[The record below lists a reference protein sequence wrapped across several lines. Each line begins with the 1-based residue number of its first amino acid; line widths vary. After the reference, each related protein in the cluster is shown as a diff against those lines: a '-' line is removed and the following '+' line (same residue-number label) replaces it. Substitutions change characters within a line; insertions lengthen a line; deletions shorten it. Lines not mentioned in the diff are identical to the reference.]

1 VSEWIEEP
9 FELELPLG
17 ATVEDLLVEVQRL
30 WPSNEVTWLAD
41 RDGHAISLNTPI
53 QEVSEVMQGTTPNAE
68 DDREE
73 REEREEERLVSQEEG
88 LEVLVSRP
96 LTRDQQEALQ
106 GFLAGTRVP
115 ANHQRYLRGKKS
127 RGKDAKEHPGV
138 RRRGRGDDHQ
148 VPGCMGGGK
157 PHPQGRRGPGERQP
171 LPLPRAG
178 QVARE
183 EGRGPRIVQQLLGP
197 GKHLL
202 EKYFQTWPVNPH
214 FLKNYKKK
222 KKKKKKKNE

>member
-115 ANHQRYLRGKKS
+115 ANHQRYLRGKNLAEKMPKS
-127 RGKDAKEHPGV
+127 IPGSAEEV
-138 RRRGRGDDHQ
+138 EAMTIKCLAAWGEASLILRDDVDPESDSLYRYHVQ
-148 VPGCMGGGK
+148 VK
-157 PHPQGRRGPGERQP
+157 
-171 LPLPRAG
+171 
-178 QVARE
+178 
-183 EGRGPRIVQQLLGP
+183 LLGRKAV
-197 GKHLL
+197 GLVSFSNYL
-202 EKYFQTWPVNPH
+202 GLVSI
-214 FLKNYKKK
+214 FLKNIFKK